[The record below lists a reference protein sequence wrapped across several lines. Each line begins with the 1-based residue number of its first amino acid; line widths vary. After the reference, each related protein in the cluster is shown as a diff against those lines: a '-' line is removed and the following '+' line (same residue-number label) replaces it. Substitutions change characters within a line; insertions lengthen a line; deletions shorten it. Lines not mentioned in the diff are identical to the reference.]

1 MKKLI
6 YVSGLLA
13 VALGLA
19 ACANENMNG
28 NANANANANMARSEA
43 TPAITP
49 TPANARGQYTEE
61 QARAERARRVL
72 SAMPGP
78 GAIPGRRPAAAL

>member
-6 YVSGLLA
+6 YVSGILA

-28 NANANANANMARSEA
+28 NANANTNANMARREA
-43 TPAITP
+43 TPAMTP
-49 TPANARGQYTEE
+49 L
-61 QARAERARRVL
+61 RRV
-72 SAMPGP
+72 ACGFAIGP
-78 GAIPGRRPAAAL
+78 EKREP